1 MRNRGI
7 KSFILA
13 VAALIPF
20 AGQAAAQEPPIKIGF
35 AIAMSGRQ
43 AVTDGDGYR
52 FAQLWIKQMNEKGG
66 LLGRKIE
73 FVTADNKT
81 DLAESVKA
89 GQQVIAEKPDLVLV
103 SCDYDFGAPAA
114 VQVQKAG
121 LISVFQCAVDPKAGV
136 LGVGPNSFTAGIA
149 SQLDGAVIADWSM
162 KEKGS
167 KKAFVLEDV
176 AGEAQKSA
184 CAGYKWNY
192 ERLGGEIVGWEQ
204 FRFDDASI
212 ASQVSQIAAAIRD
225 NGADSVMICSH
236 LGAGG
241 AIRQIRAAGIDV
253 TLLGPSMFDG
263 VAWTTAVP
271 GLTNF
276 YIPTAVIIDGDAR
289 PEVAAL
295 TKEFK
300 DAYNEAPSSMF
311 AYPIYAWLEL
321 WAKAVTEV
329 GTTETSAVVAK
340 MNTFTNEPTT
350 LGPRTFTPKLH
361 IQTSMPMQV
370 SEFTGGKQVF
380 VKEWSIDQAIPDKVL
395 YRVGN

>member
-1 MRNRGI
+1 M
-7 KSFILA
+7 KETILA
-13 VAALIPF
+13 IAATLPFVGSAVAS
-20 AGQAAAQEPPIKIGF
+20 EPPIKIGF

-43 AVTDGDGYR
+43 AVTDRDGYR
-52 FAQLWIKQMNEKGG
+52 FAQLWIKQMNAKGG
-66 LLGRKIE
+66 LLGRQIE

-89 GQQVIAEKPDLVLV
+89 GQQVIAQKPDLVLV

-149 SQLDGAVIADWSM
+149 SQLDGAIIADWSM

-167 KKAFVLEDV
+167 KKSFVLEDV

-225 NGADSVMICSH
+225 NGVDSVMICSH

-241 AIRQIRAAGIDV
+241 AVRQIRAAGIDV

-271 GLTNF
+271 GLTNM
-276 YIPTAVIIDGDAR
+276 YIPTAVIIDGDRR
-289 PEVAAL
+289 PELAVL
-295 TKEFK
+295 TEEFK
-300 DAYNEAPSSMF
+300 KEYGEAPASMF

-321 WAKAVTEV
+321 WAKAVTET
-329 GTTETSAVVAK
+329 GTTETKAVVAK
-340 MNTFTNEPTT
+340 MNTYKNEPTT

-361 IQTSMPMQV
+361 IQTSMPMQI

-380 VKEWSIDQAIPDKVL
+380 VKEWSINEPIPDKVL

>member
-1 MRNRGI
+1 MKYRAI
-7 KSFILA
+7 KSFVLA
-13 VAALIPF
+13 ATALIPF
-20 AGQAAAQEPPIKIGF
+20 IGSAKGQEPPIKIGF
-35 AIAMSGRQ
+35 AISLSGRQ
-43 AVTDGDGYR
+43 AVTDTDGYR
-52 FAQLWIKQMNEKGG
+52 FAQLWIKKQNAKGG
-66 LLGRKIE
+66 LLGRQIE
-73 FVTADNKT
+73 FITADNKT

-89 GQQVIAEKPDLVLV
+89 GQQVLAENPDLVAV

-121 LISVFQCAVDPKAGV
+121 KISVFQCAVDPKAGV
-136 LGVGPNSFTAGIA
+136 LGVGPNSFSAGTA
-149 SQLDGAVIADWSM
+149 SQLDGALMADWSM

-167 KKAFVLEDV
+167 KKSFVLEDV
-176 AGEAQKSA
+176 AGEAQKSS

-212 ASQVSQIAAAIRD
+212 ASQVSRIADAIRD
-225 NGADSVMICSH
+225 KGVDSVMVCSH

-253 TLLGPSMFDG
+253 PLLGPSMFDG

-276 YIPTAVIIDGDAR
+276 FIPTAVLIDGDAR

-295 TKEFK
+295 TKEFQE
-300 DAYNEAPSSMF
+300 AYGEVPSSMF

-321 WAKAVTEV
+321 WAKAVTEA
-329 GTTETSAVVAK
+329 GTTDTEAVVAK
-340 MNTFTNEPTT
+340 MNGFTNEPTT

-361 IQTSMPMQV
+361 IQTSMPMQI

-380 VKEWSIDQAIPDKVL
+380 VKEWSISEVIPDKVL